1 MDAAKQWEQIAAL
14 DQRISEL
21 ISEALEQDRKIS
33 RADDRQESMKRWQKI
48 ERLSRRSL
56 KLTQTLSDMMKDWR
70 VKDDTVEDQ
79 DPGTV
84 ASPG

>member
-33 RADDRQESMKRWQKI
+33 RADDRQESLKRWQKI